1 MKVSIITVCKNSA
14 QQIED
19 AMLSVFN
26 QDYPDIQYIV
36 IDGKSTD
43 GTLEIIENYQKKIDI
58 VISESDSGIYSAM
71 NKGLQYTDGV
81 LVYFLNSDD
90 SLYDDR
96 VISDVVTEFRKNQN
110 NAVIYGNVAIK
121 LNGKPQI
128 LKYKNL
134 NKRYFYKN
142 TICHQAIFI
151 QKDLYKNT
159 IGGFD
164 EKYPIHADVDWI
176 MRAYLKHKV
185 NFSYFDRNICNYSS
199 EGFSSNPLYA
209 EKYKYDRQEI
219 SAKYFLEAKIKLRIK
234 QILKILSTSLL

>member
-14 QQIED
+14 AGIEN
-19 AMLSVFN
+19 AIQSVLN
-26 QDYPDIQYIV
+26 QDYPDIQYMI
-36 IDGKSTD
+36 IDGQSTD
-43 GTLEIIENYQKKIDI
+43 GTLEIVDSYRNQID
-58 VISESDSGIYSAM
+58 VLISESDSGIYNAM
-71 NKGLQYTDGV
+71 NKGLRYTDGV

-90 SLYDDR
+90 SLYDNR
-96 VISDVVTEFRKNQN
+96 VISDVVAEFRNYQN
-110 NAVIYGNVAIK
+110 NSVIYGNVAVK
-121 LNGKPQI
+121 LNDKPQI

-142 TICHQAIFI
+142 TICHQALFI
-151 QKDLYKNT
+151 PKELYQTT

-209 EKYKYDRQEI
+209 EKYKFDRQEI
-219 SAKYFLEAKIKLRIK
+219 SAKYFLEAKIKLGIKRILIK
-234 QILKILSTSLL
+234 LGLYS